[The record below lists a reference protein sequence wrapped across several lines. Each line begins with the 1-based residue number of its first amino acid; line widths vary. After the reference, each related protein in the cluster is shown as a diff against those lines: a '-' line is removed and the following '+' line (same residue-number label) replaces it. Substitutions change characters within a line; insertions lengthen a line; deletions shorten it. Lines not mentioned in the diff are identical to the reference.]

1 MRSQTENFAIIRV
14 VGVGGAGSN
23 AVNRMIR
30 AELLGVEFIAVNT
43 DAQALMK
50 SNAPVRIRIGDA
62 ISRGLGAGGDSGVGE
77 RAAHEDVENL
87 RTALEG
93 SDLVFVTAGMGGGTG
108 SGAAP
113 VVAKIAKE
121 LGALTIGIITKPFA
135 FEGRKRAFVADA
147 AANELRKYVD
157 TLIVIPNE
165 RLLNIVSRQTS
176 MVDSFRIADDVL
188 RQGVQGVSDIITVPG
203 DINLD
208 FADVRTIMKDAG
220 TALMGIGRASGEARA
235 RAAAEQAIESPLLEV
250 DIRGATGVLVNV
262 AAASTVTL
270 HEVNEAINHITE
282 RADPEAN
289 IIFGTT
295 IDESLADEIQITVIA
310 TGFDRPDIVTG
321 TPTRLATVTPPA
333 APATGVADT
342 GPQRTMNQ
350 SEMAPASG
358 QYAAVAQAVPVIQPP
373 PLHRAPRSEM
383 APQQVSAQV
392 FSAQPLPASPRIARV
407 TAPTQAVADD
417 AALRALFAEAT
428 VQDDQE
434 LGVVLRGRDYSGKK

>member
-295 IDESLADEIQITVIA
+295 IDESLGDEIQITVIA
-310 TGFDRPDIVTG
+310 TGFRPADEITAEQRFG
-321 TPTRLATVTPPA
+321 ATPAARPA
-333 APATGVADT
+333 APAVTAATPWSRRAPIGEPLA
-342 GPQRTMNQ
+342 Q
-350 SEMAPASG
+350 APA
-358 QYAAVAQAVPVIQPP
+358 
-373 PLHRAPRSEM
+373 
-383 APQQVSAQV
+383 
-392 FSAQPLPASPRIARV
+392 PLPFSSTPRELDERNGGFSDQFSRDDDRDGDGASGSSAGVESIDLEIPAF
-407 TAPTQAVADD
+407 
-417 AALRALFAEAT
+417 LRR
-428 VQDDQE
+428 
-434 LGVVLRGRDYSGKK
+434 RG

>member
-295 IDESLADEIQITVIA
+295 IDESLGDEIQITVIA
-310 TGFDRPDIVTG
+310 TGFRPADEITADRKS
-321 TPTRLATVTPPA
+321 TRL
-333 APATGVADT
+333 
-342 GPQRTMNQ
+342 N
-350 SEMAPASG
+350 SS
-358 QYAAVAQAVPVIQPP
+358 
-373 PLHRAPRSEM
+373 H
-383 APQQVSAQV
+383 
-392 FSAQPLPASPRIARV
+392 
-407 TAPTQAVADD
+407 
-417 AALRALFAEAT
+417 
-428 VQDDQE
+428 
-434 LGVVLRGRDYSGKK
+434 